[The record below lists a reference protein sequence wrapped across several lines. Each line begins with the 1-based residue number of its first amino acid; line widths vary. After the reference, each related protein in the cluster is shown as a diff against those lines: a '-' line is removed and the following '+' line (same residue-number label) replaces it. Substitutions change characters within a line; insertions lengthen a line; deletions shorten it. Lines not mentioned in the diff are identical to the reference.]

1 MITEKR
7 DLGERLLEYA
17 ARTIKLVKFLPNT
30 LVGRRLGDQ
39 SDTPRKAGGLMSG
52 AASKA
57 VVRNVRFAS
66 MPEAV
71 RTPKGLKLSS
81 RGQGHAFCARRPRI
95 ASLPI
100 LPTLQGSNGSA
111 PPGPRG
117 FHRHRYRRFHLRL
130 LTLLPLRGSWQRSNL
145 FESHGSNQWLTTGT
159 VTAECHVSRRE
170 L

>member
-1 MITEKR
+1 
-7 DLGERLLEYA
+7 
-17 ARTIKLVKFLPNT
+17 
-30 LVGRRLGDQ
+30 
-39 SDTPRKAGGLMSG
+39 
-52 AASKA
+52 
-57 VVRNVRFAS
+57 
-66 MPEAV
+66 MPVAV

-100 LPTLQGSNGSA
+100 FPTLKGSNGSA

-130 LTLLPLRGSWQRSNL
+130 LTLLPLRGTWQRSNL
-145 FESHGSNQWLTTGT
+145 FESHGSNQWLTFVIVMRRQSFKEHIAGS
-159 VTAECHVSRRE
+159 VLVWGGMRVGAEVHD

>member
-1 MITEKR
+1 
-7 DLGERLLEYA
+7 
-17 ARTIKLVKFLPNT
+17 
-30 LVGRRLGDQ
+30 
-39 SDTPRKAGGLMSG
+39 MSG

-57 VVRNVRFAS
+57 VARNVRFAS
-66 MPEAV
+66 MPKAV

-81 RGQGHAFCARRPRI
+81 RGQRHAFCACRPRI

-117 FHRHRYRRFHLRL
+117 FQTHRHRRFHLRL

-145 FESHGSNQWLTTGT
+145 FESHWSNQWLTFGIVNRCMCFTIHCSLFT
-159 VTAECHVSRRE
+159 VSVHFSKEEPCFVACHVYRAACCRWPPSRFCFP
-170 L
+170 